1 MADPRHDFGLRAEAA
16 VATWLERDGW
26 TVLERRWR
34 VAEGEI
40 DLVCLDP
47 GSALVGVEVRAR
59 RSGRS
64 GSPLES
70 VGSAHVRRLRA
81 ALGRY
86 AATSTVRRSGI
97 RLDLVGVVP
106 DGDGR
111 WRLTRQACV
120 DGW

>member
-1 MADPRHDFGLRAEAA
+1 MPDPRHDLGLRAETA
-16 VATWLERDGW
+16 VAAWLERDGW
-26 TVLERRWR
+26 TVIDRRWR
-34 VAEGEI
+34 VAEGEL

-47 GSALVGVEVRAR
+47 HGVLVGVEVRAR
-59 RSGRS
+59 RTERS

-70 VGSAHVRRLRA
+70 VDPAHLRRLRA

-86 AATSTVRRSGI
+86 ATQSSQPRAGI

-106 DGDGR
+106 DVDGG
-111 WRLTRQACV
+111 WRLTRHPSV